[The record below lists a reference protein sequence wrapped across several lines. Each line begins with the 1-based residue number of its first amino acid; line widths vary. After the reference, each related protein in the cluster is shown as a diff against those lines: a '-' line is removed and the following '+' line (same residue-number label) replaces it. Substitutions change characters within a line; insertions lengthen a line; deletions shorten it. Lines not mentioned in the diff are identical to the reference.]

1 MAHYAKLDENNIVLE
16 VNAVYNDQEIQVGE
30 EGIVTWLNENFN
42 NQGVPGGVTWKK
54 TSYNTMSGKYWI
66 NEAEIIEGPDQSKAF
81 RKNYAAVGDTY
92 DLTRDAFIRPQP
104 YPSWSLNE
112 SSCIWEA
119 PVAYPDDGKIY
130 DWNEDTTSWVE
141 VTN

>member
-16 VNAVYNDQEIQVGE
+16 VNAVDNEQEIQVGE

-42 NQGVPGGVTWKK
+42 SQGVPGGVTWKK
-54 TSYNTMSGKYWI
+54 TSYNTKAGKHY
-66 NEAEIIEGPDQSKAF
+66 ESDGTTESADQTKAL
-81 RKNYAAVGDTY
+81 RKNYAAISGTY
-92 DLTRDAFIRPQP
+92 DSTRNAFINPQP
-104 YPSWSLNE
+104 YASWSLNE

-130 DWNEDTTSWVE
+130 EWNEDTTSWVE
-141 VTN
+141 VTD